1 MGSERRRLWVFFKCS
16 NLVLSEQKLPQS
28 IKKQVPKFTRHFSH
42 DRQEGS
48 RNLRS
53 AMENSSVP
61 NCKKEA
67 LAYRLIAQ
75 KSRAW

>member
-16 NLVLSEQKLPQS
+16 NLVFSEQKLPQS
-28 IKKQVPKFTRHFSH
+28 IKKQVPKFTHHSLH
-42 DRQEGS
+42 YRQVDS

-53 AMENSSVP
+53 AMENSSIP